1 MLLFLCD
8 YAIFYAPIM
17 PLYAHIYAPNY
28 ADYAQIMQIMLK
40 LCQLCQNMQFM
51 LNYAIMLNYARRLAR
66 GGGAASGPPSS
77 RQVAPPVW
85 PNTLRPK
92 KTHTR
97 NALIAMSTIRTPD
110 LLVTVPVP
118 VAVRYPDRPVNSSAK
133 WRARICSYLK
143 LLRTERIQL
152 YRVLLIVP
160 AHVYYPSR
168 LLRRSKFRAPQ
179 NCKISM
185 Y

>member
-1 MLLFLCD
+1 
-8 YAIFYAPIM
+8 
-17 PLYAHIYAPNY
+17 
-28 ADYAQIMQIMLK
+28 
-40 LCQLCQNMQFM
+40 M

-110 LLVTVPVP
+110 LLVTVPV
-118 VAVRYPDRPVNSSAK
+118 R
-133 WRARICSYLK
+133 
-143 LLRTERIQL
+143 
-152 YRVLLIVP
+152 
-160 AHVYYPSR
+160 
-168 LLRRSKFRAPQ
+168 
-179 NCKISM
+179 
-185 Y
+185 